1 MLNLVYEH
9 VVTQVQTIVMHT
21 HCSSNSPPL
30 PTANVSTAA
39 ASHCHCSP
47 ADEERMFTFICPKKD
62 AAADGANFRLVVWNT
77 LVTEMAKYHETG
89 APKTSI
95 HGYVQFYRVQTPQ
108 SSLIQFS
115 SASDCLQHCHDSER
129 IIWF

>member
-30 PTANVSTAA
+30 PTANFSTAA

-47 ADEERMFTFICPKKD
+47 ADEERMITFLCPKKD
-62 AAADGANFRLVVWNT
+62 AAADGANFRPVVWNT

-89 APKTSI
+89 APKTVKACKAKYSWVCTVLQSPDSSI
-95 HGYVQFYRVQTPQ
+95 FIDSIL
-108 SSLIQFS
+108 SSFRLPTTLS
-115 SASDCLQHCHDSER
+115 
-129 IIWF
+129 